1 MEYTHLAMGQI
12 ELGCAAD
19 TTEEWAETVQI
30 LPWVLVHFLCSL
42 VATGWR
48 VVHVMLSVPWL
59 LLGCNTSNLYTMK
72 ALITFEF
79 NGPLK
84 LSAIK
89 SFSNF
94 GF

>member
-42 VATGWR
+42 VATVWR

-59 LLGCNTSNLYTMK
+59 VLGCDTSNLYTMK
-72 ALITFEF
+72 DTFTFEF
-79 NGPLK
+79 TGPLK
-84 LSAIK
+84 SSTIQSYLVSK
-89 SFSNF
+89 W
-94 GF
+94 